1 MQPAPLRRVPPKGR
15 ISPFEPQEK
24 DMTETTRHDR
34 IFLQVCDDDGEYE
47 RRGDI
52 TWCQDRIHDTDVEY
66 IRKELHDQQISERDA
81 QLLKNADLLGEAA
94 DALDHMEKQNVML
107 LDALINARHALQ
119 LANDTPN
126 GPICDTIWMM
136 HSQETLFDFMDA
148 TIARAKD
155 ATADLAG
162 LVVCDAKPAA
172 FVIEGDQDGHKDL
185 DFLFSVI
192 DPLPVGTK
200 LYVVKEKS

>member
-1 MQPAPLRRVPPKGR
+1 
-15 ISPFEPQEK
+15 
-24 DMTETTRHDR
+24 MTETTRHDR

-94 DALDHMEKQNVML
+94 DALDHMEKQNVDL
-107 LDALINARHALQ
+107 REALKDKSLYCSEEFCSNQDEFCCRQKQNEAL
-119 LANDTPN
+119 A
-126 GPICDTIWMM
+126 
-136 HSQETLFDFMDA
+136 
-148 TIARAKD
+148 

-162 LVVCDAKPAA
+162 LVVCDAVPYGYLYEAENDNG
-172 FVIEGDQDGHKDL
+172 FILTNELDGAE
-185 DFLFSVI
+185 
-192 DPLPVGTK
+192 PNQNWTK
-200 LYVVKEKS
+200 LYKARKP